1 MAKEKKTKIS
11 RREFLRDAGLIAG
24 GAALASTALV
34 AACAKPAETIT
45 TTVTATP
52 QSVKLTLANPIGAQP
67 ITVLFPKRLPTLEGK
82 TIAFLAGD
90 ANNKWQVDRTHAL
103 IQTTLAKMYPTAKFL
118 PANTFAMG
126 TNIASDAVIKTV
138 MDKKPDAVIIGNA
151 G

>member
-1 MAKEKKTKIS
+1 MAKEKKTQIS

-24 GAALASTALV
+24 GAALASTALA

-52 QSVKLTLANPIGAQP
+52 QSVKLALANPIGAQP

-90 ANNKWQVDRTHAL
+90 ANNKWQVDRTNAL
-103 IQTTLAKMYPTAKFL
+103 IQETLAKMYPTAKFL
-118 PANTFAMG
+118 PANTFTMG
-126 TNIASDAVIKTV
+126 TGIANDTVVKAVK
-138 MDKKPDAVIIGNA
+138 DKGADCVIIGNA